1 VSWSPDGSLIATSL
15 SKTVYVYSASGEEV
29 WRTSDHQST
38 VSTIAWTNKG
48 ELATACYGQ
57 VQFLDGVSGNLIQK
71 LEWKGSLVS
80 IALSSDSDIVA
91 CGSQDN
97 SVHFWRRSSGNDSKM
112 SGYPFKP
119 SALSFN
125 NKGTLVATGGS
136 EAATVWNFEG
146 DGPEGT
152 SPVELDYHADAITSL
167 LFSNH
172 SNRLL
177 SGCRNGTVVL
187 WEISTNN
194 VVSVSEKLLQL
205 GCYEVAISD
214 TNGVGTPEQTKLII
228 EELSESL
235 PIDKIAMHMHDTRG
249 RAIENI
255 QLALSYGIS
264 SIDASVAGLGG
275 CPYAPVYSGN
285 VATED
290 VVNLLN
296 DLGIEHGIN
305 LQKLI
310 STGNL
315 ISKILKRKNSA
326 NILRQAKAPFQELLP
341 IDYDNTDA

>member
-1 VSWSPDGSLIATSL
+1 MEPDTEKVIDIGKGWAENVSWSPDGNLIATSL

-38 VSTIAWTNKG
+38 VSTLAWTNKG

-125 NKGTLVATGGS
+125 NKGTLLATGGS

-152 SPVELDYHADAITSL
+152 SPLELDYHADAITSL

-172 SNRLL
+172 SNRLV

-187 WEISTNN
+187 WEISPNN
-194 VVSVSEKLLQL
+194 TPTKL
-205 GCYEVAISD
+205 
-214 TNGVGTPEQTKLII
+214 GVGQVADTVA
-228 EELSESL
+228 ELYWR
-235 PIDKIAMHMHDTRG
+235 PDD
-249 RAIENI
+249 RAVA
-255 QLALSYGIS
+255 AL
-264 SIDASVAGLGG
+264 DRQGG
-275 CPYAPVYSGN
+275 VT
-285 VATED
+285 VWR
-290 VVNLLN
+290 
-296 DLGIEHGIN
+296 I
-305 LQKLI
+305 
-310 STGNL
+310 
-315 ISKILKRKNSA
+315 
-326 NILRQAKAPFQELLP
+326 
-341 IDYDNTDA
+341 

>member
-1 VSWSPDGSLIATSL
+1 MGKKNAHDGGALATSVHPSKRKFATTGQDGRLIIWNLLEPNTKKVIDIGTGWAENVSWSPDGSLIATSL

-125 NKGTLVATGGS
+125 NKGTLLATGGS

-146 DGPEGT
+146 EGPEGT
-152 SPVELDYHADAITSL
+152 SPLELDYHADAITSL

-187 WEISTNN
+187 WEISPNN
-194 VVSVSEKLLQL
+194 TPTKL
-205 GCYEVAISD
+205 
-214 TNGVGTPEQTKLII
+214 GVGQVADTVA
-228 EELSESL
+228 ELYWR
-235 PIDKIAMHMHDTRG
+235 PDD
-249 RAIENI
+249 RAVA
-255 QLALSYGIS
+255 AL
-264 SIDASVAGLGG
+264 DRQGG
-275 CPYAPVYSGN
+275 VT
-285 VATED
+285 VWR
-290 VVNLLN
+290 
-296 DLGIEHGIN
+296 I
-305 LQKLI
+305 
-310 STGNL
+310 
-315 ISKILKRKNSA
+315 
-326 NILRQAKAPFQELLP
+326 
-341 IDYDNTDA
+341 

>member
-1 VSWSPDGSLIATSL
+1 MNAQSLGLLRTGWSVTLDDCALSGGWTLEGNEFAVVDAAGGVSVFDGKRGDLIWAKKNAHDGGALATSVHPSKRKFATTGQDGRLIIWNLLEPDTKKVIDIGTGWAENVSWSPDGSLIATSL

-80 IALSSDSDIVA
+80 IALSSDSDVVA

-125 NKGTLVATGGS
+125 NIGTLLATGGS

-152 SPVELDYHADAITSL
+152 SPLELDYHADAITSL

-187 WEISTNN
+187 WEISPNN
-194 VVSVSEKLLQL
+194 TPTKL
-205 GCYEVAISD
+205 
-214 TNGVGTPEQTKLII
+214 GVGQVADTVA
-228 EELSESL
+228 ELYWR
-235 PIDKIAMHMHDTRG
+235 PDD
-249 RAIENI
+249 RAVA
-255 QLALSYGIS
+255 AL
-264 SIDASVAGLGG
+264 DRQGG
-275 CPYAPVYSGN
+275 VT
-285 VATED
+285 VWR
-290 VVNLLN
+290 
-296 DLGIEHGIN
+296 I
-305 LQKLI
+305 
-310 STGNL
+310 
-315 ISKILKRKNSA
+315 
-326 NILRQAKAPFQELLP
+326 
-341 IDYDNTDA
+341 

>member
-1 VSWSPDGSLIATSL
+1 MNAQSLGSLRTGWSAILDDCALSGGWTSEGNEFAVVDAAGGMSVFDGKRGDLIWAKKNVHDGGALATSVHPSKSKFATTGQDGRLIIWNLLEPDTEKVIDIGTGWAENVSWSPDGSLIATSL

-80 IALSSDSDIVA
+80 IALSNDSDVVA

-97 SVHFWRRSSGNDSKM
+97 SVHFWRRSSGKDSKM

-125 NKGTLVATGGS
+125 KKGTLLATGGS

-152 SPVELDYHADAITSL
+152 SPLELDYHADAITSL

-187 WEISTNN
+187 WEINPNN
-194 VVSVSEKLLQL
+194 TQAKL
-205 GCYEVAISD
+205 
-214 TNGVGTPEQTKLII
+214 GVGQVADTVA
-228 EELSESL
+228 ELYWR
-235 PIDKIAMHMHDTRG
+235 PDD
-249 RAIENI
+249 RAVA
-255 QLALSYGIS
+255 AL
-264 SIDASVAGLGG
+264 DRQGG
-275 CPYAPVYSGN
+275 VT
-285 VATED
+285 VWR
-290 VVNLLN
+290 
-296 DLGIEHGIN
+296 I
-305 LQKLI
+305 
-310 STGNL
+310 
-315 ISKILKRKNSA
+315 
-326 NILRQAKAPFQELLP
+326 
-341 IDYDNTDA
+341 

>member
-1 VSWSPDGSLIATSL
+1 MNAQSLGSLRTGWSATLDDCALSGGWTSEGNEFAVVDAAGGVSVFDGKRGDLIWAKKNVHDGGALATSVHPSKSKFATTGQDGRLIIWNLLEPDTEKVIDIGTGWAENVSWSPDGNLIATSL

-57 VQFLDGVSGNLIQK
+57 VQFLDGVSGNLTQK

-80 IALSSDSDIVA
+80 IALSNDSDVVA

-97 SVHFWRRSSGNDSKM
+97 SVHFWRRSSGKDSKM

-125 NKGTLVATGGS
+125 KKGTLLATGGS

-152 SPVELDYHADAITSL
+152 SPLELDYHADAITSL

-187 WEISTNN
+187 WEINPNN
-194 VVSVSEKLLQL
+194 TQAKL
-205 GCYEVAISD
+205 
-214 TNGVGTPEQTKLII
+214 GVGQVADTVA
-228 EELSESL
+228 ELYWR
-235 PIDKIAMHMHDTRG
+235 PDD
-249 RAIENI
+249 RAVA
-255 QLALSYGIS
+255 AL
-264 SIDASVAGLGG
+264 DRQGG
-275 CPYAPVYSGN
+275 VT
-285 VATED
+285 VWR
-290 VVNLLN
+290 
-296 DLGIEHGIN
+296 I
-305 LQKLI
+305 
-310 STGNL
+310 
-315 ISKILKRKNSA
+315 
-326 NILRQAKAPFQELLP
+326 
-341 IDYDNTDA
+341 

>member
-1 VSWSPDGSLIATSL
+1 MNAQSLGSLRTGWSAILDDCALSGGWTSEGNEFAVVDAAGGVSVFDGKRGDLIWAKKNVHDGGALATSVHPSKSKFATTGQDGRLIIWNLLEPDTEKIIDIGTGWAENVSWSPDGSLIATSL

-57 VQFLDGVSGNLIQK
+57 VQFLEGVSGDLIQK

-125 NKGTLVATGGS
+125 NKGTLLATGGS

-152 SPVELDYHADAITSL
+152 SPLELDYHADAITSL

-172 SNRLL
+172 SNRLI

-187 WEISTNN
+187 WEIKPNN
-194 VVSVSEKLLQL
+194 TEAKL
-205 GCYEVAISD
+205 
-214 TNGVGTPEQTKLII
+214 GVGQVADTVA
-228 EELSESL
+228 ELYWR
-235 PIDKIAMHMHDTRG
+235 PDD
-249 RAIENI
+249 RAVA
-255 QLALSYGIS
+255 AL
-264 SIDASVAGLGG
+264 D
-275 CPYAPVYSGN
+275 
-285 VATED
+285 
-290 VVNLLN
+290 
-296 DLGIEHGIN
+296 
-305 LQKLI
+305 
-310 STGNL
+310 
-315 ISKILKRKNSA
+315 
-326 NILRQAKAPFQELLP
+326 RQGAVTVWR
-341 IDYDNTDA
+341 I

>member
-1 VSWSPDGSLIATSL
+1 MEPDTEKVIDIGTGWAENVSWSPDGSLIATSL

-80 IALSSDSDIVA
+80 IALSNDSDVVA

-97 SVHFWRRSSGNDSKM
+97 SVHFWRRSSGKDSKM

-125 NKGTLVATGGS
+125 KKGTLLATGGS

-152 SPVELDYHADAITSL
+152 SPLELDYHADAITSL

-187 WEISTNN
+187 WEINSNN
-194 VVSVSEKLLQL
+194 TQAKL
-205 GCYEVAISD
+205 
-214 TNGVGTPEQTKLII
+214 GVGQVADTVA
-228 EELSESL
+228 ELYWR
-235 PIDKIAMHMHDTRG
+235 PDD
-249 RAIENI
+249 RAVA
-255 QLALSYGIS
+255 AL
-264 SIDASVAGLGG
+264 DRQGG
-275 CPYAPVYSGN
+275 VT
-285 VATED
+285 VWR
-290 VVNLLN
+290 
-296 DLGIEHGIN
+296 I
-305 LQKLI
+305 
-310 STGNL
+310 
-315 ISKILKRKNSA
+315 
-326 NILRQAKAPFQELLP
+326 
-341 IDYDNTDA
+341 

>member
-1 VSWSPDGSLIATSL
+1 MFDGKRGDLIWARKNVHDGGALATSVHPSKSKFATTGQDGRLIIWNLLEPDTEKVIDIGKGWVENVSWSPDGNFVATSL
-15 SKTVYVYSASGEEV
+15 SKTVFICSSSGEEV

-80 IALSSDSDIVA
+80 IALSNDSDVVA

-97 SVHFWRRSSGNDSKM
+97 SVHFWRRSSGKDSKM

-125 NKGTLVATGGS
+125 RKGTLLATGGS

-152 SPVELDYHADAITSL
+152 SPLELDYHADAITSL

-187 WEISTNN
+187 WEINPNN
-194 VVSVSEKLLQL
+194 TQAKL
-205 GCYEVAISD
+205 
-214 TNGVGTPEQTKLII
+214 GVGQVADTVA
-228 EELSESL
+228 ELYWR
-235 PIDKIAMHMHDTRG
+235 PDD
-249 RAIENI
+249 RAVA
-255 QLALSYGIS
+255 AL
-264 SIDASVAGLGG
+264 DRQGG
-275 CPYAPVYSGN
+275 VT
-285 VATED
+285 VWR
-290 VVNLLN
+290 
-296 DLGIEHGIN
+296 I
-305 LQKLI
+305 
-310 STGNL
+310 
-315 ISKILKRKNSA
+315 
-326 NILRQAKAPFQELLP
+326 
-341 IDYDNTDA
+341 

>member
-1 VSWSPDGSLIATSL
+1 MNAQSLGSLRTGWSAILDDCALSGGWTSEGNEFAVVDAAGGMSVFDGKRGDLIWAKKNVHDGGALATSVHPSKSKFATTGQDGRLIIWNLLEPDTKKVIDIGTGWAENVSWSPDGSLIATSL
-15 SKTVYVYSASGEEV
+15 SKTVYVYSASGEEL

-80 IALSSDSDIVA
+80 IALSNDSDVVA

-97 SVHFWRRSSGNDSKM
+97 SVHFWRRSSGKDSKM

-125 NKGTLVATGGS
+125 KKGTLLATGGS

-152 SPVELDYHADAITSL
+152 SPLELDYHADAITSL

-187 WEISTNN
+187 WEINPNN
-194 VVSVSEKLLQL
+194 TQAKL
-205 GCYEVAISD
+205 
-214 TNGVGTPEQTKLII
+214 GVGQVADTVA
-228 EELSESL
+228 ELYCR
-235 PIDKIAMHMHDTRG
+235 PDD
-249 RAIENI
+249 RAVA
-255 QLALSYGIS
+255 AL
-264 SIDASVAGLGG
+264 DRQGG
-275 CPYAPVYSGN
+275 VT
-285 VATED
+285 VWR
-290 VVNLLN
+290 
-296 DLGIEHGIN
+296 I
-305 LQKLI
+305 
-310 STGNL
+310 
-315 ISKILKRKNSA
+315 
-326 NILRQAKAPFQELLP
+326 
-341 IDYDNTDA
+341 

>member
-1 VSWSPDGSLIATSL
+1 MSSVNAQSLGSLRTGWSATLDDCALSGGWTSEGNEFAVVDAAGGMSVFDGKRGDLIWAKKNVHDGGALATSVHPSKSKFATTGQDGRLIIWNLLEPDTKKVIDIGTGWAENVSWSPDGSLIATSL
-15 SKTVYVYSASGEEV
+15 SKTVYVYSASGEEL

-57 VQFLDGVSGNLIQK
+57 VQFLDGVSGKLIQK

-80 IALSSDSDIVA
+80 IVLSNDSDVVA

-97 SVHFWRRSSGNDSKM
+97 SVHFWRRSSGKDSKM

-125 NKGTLVATGGS
+125 KKGTLLATGGS

-152 SPVELDYHADAITSL
+152 SPLELDYHADAITSL

-187 WEISTNN
+187 WEINPNN
-194 VVSVSEKLLQL
+194 TQAKL
-205 GCYEVAISD
+205 
-214 TNGVGTPEQTKLII
+214 GVGQVADTVA
-228 EELSESL
+228 ELYWR
-235 PIDKIAMHMHDTRG
+235 PDD
-249 RAIENI
+249 RAVA
-255 QLALSYGIS
+255 AL
-264 SIDASVAGLGG
+264 DRQGG
-275 CPYAPVYSGN
+275 VT
-285 VATED
+285 VWR
-290 VVNLLN
+290 
-296 DLGIEHGIN
+296 I
-305 LQKLI
+305 
-310 STGNL
+310 
-315 ISKILKRKNSA
+315 
-326 NILRQAKAPFQELLP
+326 
-341 IDYDNTDA
+341 

>member
-1 VSWSPDGSLIATSL
+1 LEPDTKKVIDIGTGWAENVSWSPDGSLIATSL

-80 IALSSDSDIVA
+80 IALSSDSDVVA

-125 NKGTLVATGGS
+125 NKGTLLATGGS

-152 SPVELDYHADAITSL
+152 SPLELDYHSDAITSL

-187 WEISTNN
+187 WEISPDNTPT
-194 VVSVSEKLLQL
+194 KL
-205 GCYEVAISD
+205 
-214 TNGVGTPEQTKLII
+214 GVGQVADTVA
-228 EELSESL
+228 ELYWR
-235 PIDKIAMHMHDTRG
+235 PDD
-249 RAIENI
+249 RAVA
-255 QLALSYGIS
+255 AL
-264 SIDASVAGLGG
+264 DRQGG
-275 CPYAPVYSGN
+275 VT
-285 VATED
+285 VWR
-290 VVNLLN
+290 
-296 DLGIEHGIN
+296 I
-305 LQKLI
+305 
-310 STGNL
+310 
-315 ISKILKRKNSA
+315 
-326 NILRQAKAPFQELLP
+326 
-341 IDYDNTDA
+341 

>member
-1 VSWSPDGSLIATSL
+1 MHDGGALATSVHPSKRKFATTGQDGRLIIWNLLEPDTEKIINIGKGWAENVSWSPDGSLLATSL

-48 ELATACYGQ
+48 ELATACYGR

-80 IALSSDSDIVA
+80 IALSSDSDVVA

-125 NKGTLVATGGS
+125 NKGTLLATGGS

-152 SPVELDYHADAITSL
+152 SPLELDYHADAITSL

-172 SNRLL
+172 SNRLI

-187 WEISTNN
+187 WEIKPNN
-194 VVSVSEKLLQL
+194 TESRL
-205 GCYEVAISD
+205 
-214 TNGVGTPEQTKLII
+214 GVGQVADTVA
-228 EELSESL
+228 ELYWR
-235 PIDKIAMHMHDTRG
+235 PDD
-249 RAIENI
+249 RAVA
-255 QLALSYGIS
+255 AL
-264 SIDASVAGLGG
+264 DRQGG
-275 CPYAPVYSGN
+275 VT
-285 VATED
+285 VWR
-290 VVNLLN
+290 
-296 DLGIEHGIN
+296 I
-305 LQKLI
+305 
-310 STGNL
+310 
-315 ISKILKRKNSA
+315 
-326 NILRQAKAPFQELLP
+326 
-341 IDYDNTDA
+341 